1 MDISNLTK
9 LTNKDNVN
17 DLRGWVDTIRH
28 HGGLMF
34 FELRDHE
41 TKVQIVT
48 DTPDKF
54 DNVKNEYYVSVNGVL
69 VKRKKENI
77 NKEVLFGDIEIELS
91 NLEIISVK

>member
-1 MDISNLTK
+1 MDISNLSK
-9 LTNKDNVN
+9 LKNKEKVN

-48 DTPDKF
+48 DKPDQF
-54 DNVKNEYYVSVNGVL
+54 DNLKSEFYVSVTGTL
-69 VKRKKENI
+69 VKRKKENV
-77 NKEVLFGDIEIELS
+77 NKEVLLS
-91 NLEIISVK
+91 LIHI

>member
-1 MDISNLTK
+1 MDISELSNLK
-9 LTNKDNVN
+9 NKEEVN

-48 DTPDKF
+48 DKPDQF
-54 DNVKNEYYVSVNGVL
+54 DNLKSEFYVSVTGTL
-69 VKRKKENI
+69 VKRKKENV
-77 NKEVLFGDIEIELS
+77 NKEVLLS
-91 NLEIISVK
+91 LIHI